1 MSVEVLL
8 AKEDDAIF
16 YCIDTKYLIRV
27 LNMPDP
33 DKVPKGGLLERSKIY
48 GIKSENSPDFDIL
61 KGYKE
66 WPEIANIYQELDTVH
81 NDDVEYH
88 LILDE
93 DEELVNTID
102 TINMDS
108 FHSIGNYQYHTEFNK
123 IFYKNR

>member
-1 MSVEVLL
+1 MSIEVLL
-8 AKEDDAIF
+8 AKEDNVIF

-27 LNMPDP
+27 ENMPDP
-33 DKVPKGGLLERSKIY
+33 DKVPNGGLLERSKIF
-48 GIKSENSPDFDIL
+48 GIKVEKSPDFDIL
-61 KGYKE
+61 KNYLH

-81 NDDVEYH
+81 NDEIENH

-93 DEELVNTID
+93 DEDLVNTID